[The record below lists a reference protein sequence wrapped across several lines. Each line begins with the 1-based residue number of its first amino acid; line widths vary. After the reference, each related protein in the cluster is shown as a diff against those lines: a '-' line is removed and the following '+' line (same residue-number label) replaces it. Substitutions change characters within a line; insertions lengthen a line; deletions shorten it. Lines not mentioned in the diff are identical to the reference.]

1 MKNYIDWSDELSV
14 GIEEIDEQHK
24 ILVGLLNRLYEA
36 IIKKT
41 DKDEMTV
48 ILNELAQYTVIH
60 FAVEESL
67 MRIFDYPQYDDHKKH
82 HQELTKQ
89 VVDLQRKF
97 VQGKVSISMEVLHF
111 LRHWLTEHIMGDD
124 KRYGPYMVERG
135 LQQNWG
141 KRSSW
146 VGKIWDS
153 MHLSKS

>member
-1 MKNYIDWSDELSV
+1 MKNYIDWSEELSV

-41 DKDEMTV
+41 DKDEMSV

-60 FAVEESL
+60 FSVEESL
-67 MRIFDYPQYDDHKKH
+67 MRIFDYPHYEDHKKH

-89 VVDLQRKF
+89 VLELQKKF
-97 VQGKVSISMEVLHF
+97 SQGKVSISMEVLHF

-135 LQQNWG
+135 LKQSWG

-153 MHLSKS
+153 MHLSHK